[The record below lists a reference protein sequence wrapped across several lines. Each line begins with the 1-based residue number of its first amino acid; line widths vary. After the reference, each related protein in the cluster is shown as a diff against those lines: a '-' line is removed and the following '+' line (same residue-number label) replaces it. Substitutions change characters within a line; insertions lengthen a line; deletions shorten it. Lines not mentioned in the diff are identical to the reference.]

1 MIDKAYQALEEEERK
16 ELLASFS
23 ASITSEFFRKE
34 FAKRLWETRGILSE
48 ALSFWTDRG
57 LPLPSLE
64 VFALSQTSR
73 RPDEIQ
79 ARIAELESELS

>member
-1 MIDKAYQALEEEERK
+1 MG
-16 ELLASFS
+16 
-23 ASITSEFFRKE
+23 SEMCIRDSS
-34 FAKRLWETRGILSE
+34 KRLWETRGILSD
-48 ALSFWTDRG
+48 AVAFWTARG

-64 VFALSQTSR
+64 AFSLSQNSK